1 MHAHSLMIELN
12 KEVKPEEVVEL
23 FKKTPRLL
31 LVKSSEGLK
40 STAELMEFARDF
52 GRPRYDMYENLVWED
67 SIGVQGNELFLFQAI
82 PQESIVIPE
91 NIDCIRAM
99 CSEMS
104 KEESMEKTNKSLDI
118 N

>member
-1 MHAHSLMIELN
+1 MIELN
-12 KEVKPEEVVEL
+12 KEVSADEVKEL

-31 LVKSSEGLK
+31 LVKSSEGLT
-40 STAELMEFARDF
+40 STAELLEFARDF

-91 NIDCIRAM
+91 VVDCIRAM
-99 CSEMS
+99 CSDVDS
-104 KEESMEKTNKSLDI
+104 KTSIDKTNKSLGI
-118 N
+118 K